1 MLLAVRSTFCDPG
14 GVLEWDPNDGLS
26 ALPER
31 GEVRQNE
38 EGNNID
44 VDIPDWD
51 ERIDTLINR
60 SWVDRMTMRIE
71 VSIAFKM

>member
-1 MLLAVRSTFCDPG
+1 MIQEG
-14 GVLEWDPNDGLS
+14 LEWDPNDGLS
-26 ALPER
+26 TLPER

-60 SWVDRMTMRIE
+60 SWVDWMTLIVVGRIE
-71 VSIAFKM
+71 VSITFKM